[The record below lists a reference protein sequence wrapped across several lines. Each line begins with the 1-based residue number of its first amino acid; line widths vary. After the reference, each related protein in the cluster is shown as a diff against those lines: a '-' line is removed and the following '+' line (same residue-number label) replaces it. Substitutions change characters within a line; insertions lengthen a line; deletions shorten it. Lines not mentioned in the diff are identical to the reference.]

1 LIIFL
6 YIDSVDF
13 TDERWEVLYLYNTN
27 IDSVSNVGDNSISS
41 SGSNSMIS
49 SKLINDN
56 VQGRY
61 PIRNFAGYMTLFT
74 FHNPFLGS
82 KIRVCQVLVL
92 PHMQGRG
99 LGREMLL
106 AVYRLAQSR
115 ENVTEVTVEDPCPAF
130 ERLRDAVDC
139 EWALLHIHQQLETKG
154 NDIKDKIENEPVI
167 LRYEEE
173 IVEASLASTAEEKE
187 RNEMLKLTV
196 TQSTFVFE
204 SLQYA
209 ILVLSLLRH
218 QEKESK
224 NSESEISINGNNSV
238 PGIDN
243 VCLITLLL
251 SSSLEY
257 KAFRLKVKRR
267 LLNNSANKHLKNLG
281 SSIMQVKLEELY
293 NEMLVRYNYC
303 LKPISRIQISS

>member
-1 LIIFL
+1 
-6 YIDSVDF
+6 
-13 TDERWEVLYLYNTN
+13 
-27 IDSVSNVGDNSISS
+27 
-41 SGSNSMIS
+41 MIS
-49 SKLINDN
+49 SEFINDS
-56 VQGRY
+56 VHGRY
-61 PIRNFAGYMTLFT
+61 PIRNFAGYITLFT

-92 PHMQGRG
+92 PHMQGQG

-139 EWALLHIHQQLETKG
+139 EWALLHIHQKLETKG
-154 NDIKDKIENEPVI
+154 NDIKDKIGNELVI
-167 LRYEEE
+167 LRYKEE
-173 IVEASLASTAEEKE
+173 IVEASLASSADEKE
-187 RNEMLKLTV
+187 RNELLKLTV
-196 TQSTFVFE
+196 TQSIFAFE
-204 SLQYA
+204 SLQFA
-209 ILVLSLLRH
+209 VLVLTLLLH
-218 QEKESK
+218 QEKDSK
-224 NSESEISINGNNSV
+224 NSESETSINGNNTV
-238 PGIDN
+238 LDIDN
-243 VCLITLLL
+243 GNLIALLL

-303 LKPISRIQISS
+303 LKPISRI